1 MGVEEFSPRY
11 NPIWMDPYENL
22 SVWEPVP
29 ADAGDVRRN
38 LGATRRYAEKMD
50 LTAITPGG

>member
-1 MGVEEFSPRY
+1 
-11 NPIWMDPYENL
+11 MDPYENL